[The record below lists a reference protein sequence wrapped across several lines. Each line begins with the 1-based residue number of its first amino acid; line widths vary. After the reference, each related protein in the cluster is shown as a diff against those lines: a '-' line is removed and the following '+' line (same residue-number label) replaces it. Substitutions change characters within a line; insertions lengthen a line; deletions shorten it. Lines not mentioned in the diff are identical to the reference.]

1 MDGSRGKSL
10 SLAPVSIAGQ
20 TLPPIASARAECRR
34 RRRQQTGAAQ
44 RGRSGSRR
52 VAEQRSGAQAAA
64 PTSPQPGANKP
75 RLLRPIVANQQPK
88 HQGCKRLQSTG
99 RAPRAR
105 WRVAAPRPA
114 SRAPQAPPA
123 PPRRPPARSTRRRR
137 QQKAPPPSPAL
148 RAGSLRLLLLLLPP
162 LRPELPSASPPRP
175 SPSTALSSLRR
186 TASQLAPA
194 AACNRPPAT
203 CGPSQGAHST
213 DVTLSN
219 IACAERWLH

>member
-1 MDGSRGKSL
+1 MAADGGCRDRSGSLLIYAPARG
-10 SLAPVSIAGQ
+10 ADTP
-20 TLPPIASARAECRR
+20 
-34 RRRQQTGAAQ
+34 Q
-44 RGRSGSRR
+44 RGRTGSRR
-52 VAEQRSGAQAAA
+52 AAEQRSGAQAAA
-64 PTSPQPGANKP
+64 PTFPQPGAKTD
-75 RLLRPIVANQQPK
+75 RAFSVQLWVANQQPQN
-88 HQGCKRLQSTG
+88 QGCKRLQSTG

-105 WRVAAPRPA
+105 WRAVAPRPA

-137 QQKAPPPSPAL
+137 QQKAPPPAPAL
-148 RAGSLRLLLLLLPP
+148 RAGSLRLLLLLPS
-162 LRPELPSASPPRP
+162 LRPEQPSVSPPRP

-186 TASQLAPA
+186 TASRLAPA

-219 IACAERWLH
+219 ITCAERWLH